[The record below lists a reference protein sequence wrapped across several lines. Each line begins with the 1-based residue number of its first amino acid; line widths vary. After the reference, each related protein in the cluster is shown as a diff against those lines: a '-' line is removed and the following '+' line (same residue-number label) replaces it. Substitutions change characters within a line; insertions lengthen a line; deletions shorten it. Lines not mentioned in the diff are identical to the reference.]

1 MHFRCRTTEITQVSH
16 ADCLLSY
23 QIITSHSRVF
33 HRGGENSIADS
44 RLHRTLLNFMKHN
57 HEGIYGLYRRLTP
70 MILRNILPYALFIV
84 FYGSTTDIAEAISL
98 VRAIRTQSAG
108 DNNTLE
114 LKLDTLLTSVAT
126 LLASVLSWSLITPL
140 DVVETVMLN
149 CILTSTGTCFNYCGR

>member
-1 MHFRCRTTEITQVSH
+1 
-16 ADCLLSY
+16 
-23 QIITSHSRVF
+23 
-33 HRGGENSIADS
+33 
-44 RLHRTLLNFMKHN
+44 
-57 HEGIYGLYRRLTP
+57 

-84 FYGSTTDIAEAISL
+84 FYGSTTDIAETISL
-98 VRAIRTQSAG
+98 VSAIRMQSAG

-114 LKLDTLLTSVAT
+114 LKLDTLLTSVAA